1 MFVCCSIEMLYYHII
16 VLFACLNI
24 LPNPQPAIRDLKW
37 ISNICCV
44 IYGSLRWIVD
54 LVINQTDGYL
64 FSGRDFLP
72 QVQIRLTITT
82 DQPSPKDL
90 IVELR
95 ILSSTYIRAYMWVL
109 PESNIGFSDQ
119 WAKVNF
125 GHSADKAKT
134 HFLKKGHSPQQRW
147 LKFCVWTLKHFPYV
161 DPRGG
166 KCRFLGPNFLS
177 RMGV

>member
-1 MFVCCSIEMLYYHII
+1 M
-16 VLFACLNI
+16 
-24 LPNPQPAIRDLKW
+24 
-37 ISNICCV
+37 
-44 IYGSLRWIVD
+44 D

-125 GHSADKAKT
+125 GHSADFFDKAKT

>member
-1 MFVCCSIEMLYYHII
+1 MDL
-16 VLFACLNI
+16 
-24 LPNPQPAIRDLKW
+24 AINK
-37 ISNICCV
+37 
-44 IYGSLRWIVD
+44 
-54 LVINQTDGYL
+54 TDGYL

-125 GHSADKAKT
+125 GHSADVFDKAKT

-147 LKFCVWTLKHFPYV
+147 LKFCVWIKIYV
-161 DPRGG
+161 GSRLMYFCSNLTSDKNVLFKMVMKTRGPFASFCSY
-166 KCRFLGPNFLS
+166 K
-177 RMGV
+177 